1 VLADLVFVQDLHLLV
16 EVVPDLLDAGLRGAD
31 PRFRVLGDVELRSS
45 GRTVPLGRR
54 RDRLLLG
61 VLALHDGQVVPMSR
75 LVELLWE
82 EDPPQSARR
91 SVQSHV
97 ARVRAA
103 LQTAAALEPS
113 AAPAPSVASRD
124 GGYALHAPAAEI
136 DARRFRR
143 LADASAT
150 ADPAGREKALRQAL
164 ALSRGPVLGA
174 DASDELR
181 ERVAAD
187 LEALRLGGWEEL
199 CAALLAAGR
208 HDEAVPELSRLA
220 AEHPSRERLAE
231 LRMMALH
238 RAGLRAEALTAYQE
252 IRTWLADHLGVDPP
266 PELQRLHLAMLR
278 EEPLP
283 VPEPT
288 RAPAELPADT
298 TRFVGREADLAAL
311 RDCLERDVRVV
322 AIQARPA
329 PARPRWLCGSPGRPL
344 TGSLTASSTSISGGT
359 TGARR

>member
-1 VLADLVFVQDLHLLV
+1 MLADLVFVQDLHLLV

-164 ALSRGPVLGA
+164 WRGPVLGA

-298 TRFVGREADLAAL
+298 TRFVGREADLA
-311 RDCLERDVRVV
+311 DCLERDVRVV